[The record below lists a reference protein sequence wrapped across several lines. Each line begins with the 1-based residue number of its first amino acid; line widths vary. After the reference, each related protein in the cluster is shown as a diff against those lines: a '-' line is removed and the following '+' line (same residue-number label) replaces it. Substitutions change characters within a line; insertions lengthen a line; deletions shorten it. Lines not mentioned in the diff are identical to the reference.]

1 MRRKLI
7 AFHLWLGIT
16 IGLLWALQ
24 GLGGALLT
32 FHRDMQRLEG
42 PAVST
47 GPMASLDR
55 IADEAGRVSQRPI
68 ERIGV
73 TDEHGDILVAEYRDQ
88 DGVRRA
94 KLVDAARGE
103 TVGDRELEPGSPFG
117 SNFWGWLYHFHE
129 SLGGGRALELTVGVS
144 GVFLVTALVAGLW
157 VGWPRR
163 GAWRAAFAMA
173 RWRTRDQKLY
183 GWHRAL
189 GLAAGLPLLIAAS
202 TGIYLIFAPNL
213 RPLIAQVVPHIP
225 PYSVDPAAVSAGS
238 DDIGPQAAYDRAQAL
253 FPAAAFV
260 SVTMPTTRSPAYT
273 VRLRQ
278 SEELRRWSGVT
289 SVTIDKSGRV
299 LARYDAVNAPLSNRI
314 GDAIFAIHSGEV
326 SGTVGR
332 LLLLLLGLALPTL
345 YAMGIWAWL
354 RRAKRRRAKRQPKT
368 AAMRGDNQ

>member
-1 MRRKLI
+1 MRRKLT

-24 GLGGALLT
+24 GLGGALLA

-47 GPMASLDR
+47 GPMAPLDR
-55 IADEAGRVSQRPI
+55 IADQAGKASQRPI

-73 TDEHGDILVAEYRDQ
+73 ADERGDLLVAEYRDQ
-88 DGVRRA
+88 DGARRA

-103 TVGDRELEPGSPFG
+103 TVGDRDLEPGSPFG

-129 SLGGGRALELTVGVS
+129 ALGGGRALELVVGVS
-144 GVFLVTALVAGLW
+144 GLFLLTALVVGLW

-163 GAWRAAFAMA
+163 GAWRAAFAAA

-202 TGIYLIFAPNL
+202 TGIYLIFASDL
-213 RPLIAQVVPHIP
+213 RPLIAQVVPHSP
-225 PYSVDPAAVSAGS
+225 PYSVDSAAAPAGS
-238 DDIGPQAAYDRAQAL
+238 GDIGPQAAYHRAQAL
-253 FPAAAFV
+253 FPSAAFV
-260 SVTMPTTRSPAYT
+260 SVTMPTARSPAYT

-278 SEELRRWSGVT
+278 PEELRSWSGVT

-299 LARYDAVNAPLSNRI
+299 LAQYDAVSAPLSNRI
-314 GDAIFAIHSGEV
+314 GDAIFAIHSGEIF
-326 SGTVGR
+326 GTIGR
-332 LLLLLLGLALPTL
+332 FLVLLLGLALPTL
-345 YAMGIWAWL
+345 YAMGIWVWL
-354 RRAKRRRAKRQPKT
+354 RRAKRRRARKQPKT
-368 AAMRGDNQ
+368 AAMRGEIQ